1 MAIYRKDA
9 ETIDVV
15 TEGALEAGQVVKLA
29 DDFYGVAHCAFG
41 AGSVAALQIE
51 GQYDFVANGAVT
63 AFTPVYIDSD
73 GAVGGTSAAGACVGL
88 ALNAAASGA
97 DVRVLLNK

>member
-1 MAIYRKDA
+1 MAIYRKDS

-15 TEGALEAGQVVKLA
+15 TEAALEAGQAVKLA
-29 DDFYGVAHCAFG
+29 DDFYGVPHCAFD

-51 GQYDFVANGAVT
+51 GQYDFVANGEVT
-63 AFTPVYIDSD
+63 AFAPVYIDSD
-73 GAVGGTSAAGACVGL
+73 GAVGGTSATGARVGL